1 MSETMSIGEVAER
14 SGVAASALRYYEDR
28 GLITPERTTAAH
40 RRYHRPVLRRVA
52 FIVFAQ
58 RVGLTLEEIG
68 RGAGQA
74 ARRPRS
80 ATARLGQA
88 VGHVVRAHRRADRR
102 AGAAEGRADR
112 VHRLR
117 LPVAG
122 AVQARQ
128 PGRQRGQHRQRA
140 ALLGGRTA
148 PRGLIDPV
156 HELGGEPAV
165 RVGDRALSYGE
176 LRGAAAA
183 VAADLGG
190 ARRVAVWA
198 EPTLE
203 TCVAVTAACAAGIEL
218 VPLNPR
224 LGTAELAHVL
234 GDSRPEVVVG
244 GPDGL
249 AVDVDRRAPELPHP
263 ARDPE
268 DIALIVYTSGTTG
281 PPKGARLSRRAIA
294 SNLDALAA
302 AWEWS
307 AADTLAHALP
317 LFHVHGLVLG
327 LLGPL
332 RAGGALHHLGR
343 FDPVALAGAL
353 EGGATMAFG
362 VPTMYHRL
370 AEAGDRVA
378 PGLRAARLLV
388 SGSAPLPAP
397 DFAAIEQLSG
407 QRIAERYGLTET
419 LIVTAVGA
427 GDERRPGHVGRPLP
441 GVELELVAEEGDD
454 QMGEVAVRG
463 PSLFS
468 GYVGGPEPG
477 DRFMTGDLATR
488 APDGQL
494 RIVGRRSQDL
504 IKTAGYK
511 VGAGEVEVAL
521 LDHPGVAEAAV
532 TAEPDP
538 DLGQRIVAW
547 VVPRDGGAAP
557 DGLADHVAA
566 RLAPHKRPREV
577 RVLDELPRNAMGKVV
592 KSRLGA

>member
-1 MSETMSIGEVAER
+1 M
-14 SGVAASALRYYEDR
+14 
-28 GLITPERTTAAH
+28 
-40 RRYHRPVLRRVA
+40 
-52 FIVFAQ
+52 
-58 RVGLTLEEIG
+58 
-68 RGAGQA
+68 
-74 ARRPRS
+74 
-80 ATARLGQA
+80 
-88 VGHVVRAHRRADRR
+88 
-102 AGAAEGRADR
+102 
-112 VHRLR
+112 
-117 LPVAG
+117 
-122 AVQARQ
+122 
-128 PGRQRGQHRQRA
+128 
-140 ALLGGRTA
+140 
-148 PRGLIDPV
+148 IDPV
-156 HELGGEPAV
+156 HSLGDRPAV
-165 RVGDRALSYGE
+165 RVGDRALTYAE

-183 VAADLGG
+183 VAADLGE

-224 LGTAELAHVL
+224 LGSAELRHVL
-234 GDSRPEVVVG
+234 DDSRPELVVG
-244 GPDGL
+244 GPGGL
-249 AVDVDRRAPELPHP
+249 AVDVGRSAAELPR
-263 ARDPE
+263 AGEDPE
-268 DIALIVYTSGTTG
+268 AIALIVYTSGTTG
-281 PPKGARLSRRAIA
+281 PPKGVRLPRRAIA

-302 AWEWS
+302 AWEWT
-307 AADTLAHALP
+307 AADTLTHALP

-332 RAGGALHHLGR
+332 RLGGALHHLGR
-343 FDPVALAGAL
+343 FDPLALASAL

-370 AEAGDRVA
+370 AEAGAAVA

-397 DFAAIEQLSG
+397 DFLAIEELSG

-427 GDERRPGHVGRPLP
+427 ADERRPGCVGTPLP
-441 GVELELVAEEGDD
+441 GVELQLLDEG
-454 QMGEVAVRG
+454 EIAVRG

-468 GYVGGPEPG
+468 GYLNGPEPDG
-477 DRFMTGDLATR
+477 WFETGDMATR
-488 APDGQL
+488 EPDGQL

-511 VGAGEVEVAL
+511 VGAGEVELAL

-532 TAEPDP
+532 TGEQDP

-547 VVPRDGGAAP
+547 VVVRDGGAAP

-566 RLAPHKRPREV
+566 LLAPHKRPREV
-577 RVLDELPRNAMGKVV
+577 RVVDELPRNAMGKVI
-592 KSRLGA
+592 KSRLGP